1 MAAISLALVI
11 WFVYPAIT
19 NGTDGLLEKYG
30 QLKKEKEKS
39 AQLET
44 KSQNVKKLS
53 AQLASSPEEKK
64 VLFQF
69 LPDSMK
75 EEEIIDN
82 LNFLATNSS
91 LSVIDL
97 SVGQPAEEA
106 VEETAAVAGPPVAA
120 DTSGQGLMGGEEGF
134 LPVTEPAERNFEV
147 TFSVVGDYEKVKDLL
162 GKISALERFNGI
174 KTLEIRKP
182 TGQEGTGNSL
192 ITDTVLKFNFLKKR
206 DVLPDV
212 ESSAF
217 GLEKFSMKT
226 IGDIKNSKSTAILK
240 LNIDQAGKANPFLP

>member
-19 NGTDGLLEKYG
+19 NGTDGLLEEYK
-30 QLKKEKEKS
+30 QLKKEREKS

-97 SVGQPAEEA
+97 SVDQPIEE
-106 VEETAAVAGPPVAA
+106 VVAIEN
-120 DTSGQGLMGGEEGF
+120 TSVTMDASEQGLVEGQEGP
-134 LPVTEPAERNFEV
+134 LPVLEPTERNFEV

-162 GKISALERFNGI
+162 GKMSALERFNEI
-174 KTLEIRKP
+174 ETLEIRKP

-192 ITDTVLKFNFLKKR
+192 ITDAVLKFNFLKKR

-217 GLEKFSMKT
+217 SLEKFSMKT